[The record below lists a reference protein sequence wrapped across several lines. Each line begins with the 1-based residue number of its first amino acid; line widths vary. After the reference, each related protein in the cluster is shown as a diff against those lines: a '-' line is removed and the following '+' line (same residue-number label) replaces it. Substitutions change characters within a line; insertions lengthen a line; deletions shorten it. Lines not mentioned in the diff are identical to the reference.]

1 MPTCHALLP
10 SQVCFTLEGQVFV
23 TDPPGPMGPP
33 PDELPLRPLVEALRA
48 DQLATL
54 FVAVLLERRVL
65 LRSQQY
71 WLLSAVAEGLVELLH
86 PFKFQHV
93 YIPIMPYNLVDYLEV
108 GVGGWGALQ
117 GLRQD
122 TVLQHAACRGCW

>member
-1 MPTCHALLP
+1 
-10 SQVCFTLEGQVFV
+10 VFV

-108 GVGGWGALQ
+108 RGEGGERRGSEAGAE
-117 GLRQD
+117 GLGLTMALTYSSWSCCCSRW
-122 TVLQHAACRGCW
+122 HAGAAGRS